1 MEVVFAGDAAEVPLG
16 VGGLFDE
23 RAEGGVIGLIIVE
36 PILEKFLPL
45 GFRFAVDETSLG
57 AAAVSDGVI
66 VGGLVRVVG
75 HRISRSVC
83 DVGFCGGTGKSR

>member
-1 MEVVFAGDAAEVPLG
+1 MEVVFAGDAAEVPFG

-23 RAEGGVIGLIIVE
+23 RAEGRVIGLVIVE

-45 GFRFAVDETSLG
+45 GFGFSVDEAGLG

-66 VGGLVRVVG
+66 VGGLARFVG
-75 HRISRSVC
+75 HRISRLVC
-83 DVGFCGGTGKSR
+83 DVGFCGRSGKSR